1 MSDNQGWRPASKI
14 ALVIFALIVALPIT
28 VELFLLATNQEMHHR
43 YLATEIGFVEL
54 STVAMLIAS
63 IVALV
68 MVAKRSEAKQR
79 KLAIILAIGLFYWGG
94 EEISWGQSLMKWDSP
109 RMFRSLNYQGE
120 TNLHNIKYV
129 SLTNQIPRMALNL
142 LAVAALLSF
151 LPPVQRKLERWRESS
166 WSDWLKP
173 LPWCV
178 APAVGV
184 IVISFLKNSRPFG
197 YRELGETEEQY
208 MAILIVTYAVA
219 LAIAKKRA
227 LPAKVAEA

>member
-1 MSDNQGWRPASKI
+1 ML
-14 ALVIFALIVALPIT
+14 ALVIFAIIVALPISI
-28 VELFLLATNQEMHHR
+28 ELFLLATNPEMHHR

-63 IVALV
+63 IVSLV
-68 MVAKRSEAKQR
+68 IVAKRSRGKER
-79 KLAIILAIGLFYWGG
+79 RLAILLAIALFYWGG

-109 RMFRSLNYQGE
+109 RMFQSLNYQGE
-120 TNLHNIKYV
+120 TNLHNLKYV

-151 LPPVQRKLERWRESS
+151 LPPVQRRLERWRDTT

-178 APAVGV
+178 VPAIGV

-208 MAILIVTYAVA
+208 MAILIVAYTVV
-219 LAIAKKRA
+219 LAIAKRRE
-227 LPAKVAEA
+227 LPAKVPEA